1 MTNKNACDMYQE
13 KVFLLGDLSTITDE
27 QVDSLF
33 SELLSLLP
41 NRGKLYKYK
50 SLKNFH
56 FDELSD
62 KYVWFSSACCLNDNK
77 DYSFN
82 FNLLED
88 IEKIVK
94 YFLTDNKFRALLVD
108 GLYKELSRNNS
119 GITKEDIKSCLECIN
134 KNGQK
139 IGKLRFNKFCKDHKL
154 TQEQKK
160 LLILTIDKYGDDK
173 QNEKTIRRSISDLAN
188 NTKKIRDGITVF
200 SLTTSYKKDSM
211 WAYYCGNKGIC
222 IEYDFSKIN
231 DVNLKKIFI
240 NTYRIKYGR
249 KKKFSYVK
257 ILEANIVNDKEK
269 LLDADKMIY
278 EQLSTK
284 DKSWAT
290 EDEWRVIQND
300 KSVNGE
306 GLKVVADI
314 ISAVY
319 VDYSVMKKRIVK
331 QIIRQAKQNGWKIY
345 VRYFN
350 PIKAEY
356 EYKTIEDTNKLIEK
370 TVQIYQN
377 NK

>member
-1 MTNKNACDMYQE
+1 M
-13 KVFLLGDLSTITDE
+13 
-27 QVDSLF
+27 
-33 SELLSLLP
+33 
-41 NRGKLYKYK
+41 
-50 SLKNFH
+50 
-56 FDELSD
+56 
-62 KYVWFSSACCLNDNK
+62 
-77 DYSFN
+77 
-82 FNLLED
+82 
-88 IEKIVK
+88 
-94 YFLTDNKFRALLVD
+94 
-108 GLYKELSRNNS
+108 
-119 GITKEDIKSCLECIN
+119 
-134 KNGQK
+134 
-139 IGKLRFNKFCKDHKL
+139 
-154 TQEQKK
+154 
-160 LLILTIDKYGDDK
+160 LILTIDKYGDDK
-173 QNEKTIRRSISDLAN
+173 QNEETIRRSISDLAN

-331 QIIRQAKQNGWKIY
+331 QIIRQAKRNGWKIY

-370 TVQIYQN
+370 TGRIYQN